1 MEMRKFM
8 VTVHE
13 DGTISAIEYI
23 PPEDQ
28 SLTTY
33 QAGCKDTRT
42 RVENILKYEIKKAS
56 HNAGLSEYSPR
67 LKAVWSLKADAYAY
81 ILEKIRQT
89 ILK

>member
-1 MEMRKFM
+1 MEIRKFIIE
-8 VTVHE
+8 VHT
-13 DGTISAIEYI
+13 DGTISGVEYI

-28 SLTTY
+28 SLAKY

-42 RVENILKYEIKKAS
+42 RIENILKHELTRAQR
-56 HNAGLSEYSPR
+56 NAGMSEYGPAWKVS
-67 LKAVWSLKADAYAY
+67 WSIKADAYEF

>member
-1 MEMRKFM
+1 MEMRKFIIEM
-8 VTVHE
+8 HT
-13 DGTISAIEYI
+13 DGTISVVEYI

-28 SLTTY
+28 SLANY

-42 RVENILKYEIKKAS
+42 RIENILRHELARAQR
-56 HNAGLSEYSPR
+56 NAGMSEYGPAWEVS
-67 LKAVWSLKADAYAY
+67 WSIRSDAYEF